1 MSIRINLPDDDT
13 LATVQARFT
22 DEDNLRQ
29 TMAAMQDASPG
40 IAFSRLYQYARGD
53 ISLDTE
59 LLAALKQDKT
69 LARDFNAL
77 LQKLS
82 WDSLPQVAAASTD
95 SDLRLRETDLCTIR
109 IEPSRAEPDQVYV
122 ILELKDPAASPPDLL
137 ITSAADGAIETLALP
152 QPDDGIIQLL
162 LQADAAI
169 LLAMQDHATWVFLR

>member
-1 MSIRINLPDDDT
+1 MSIRINLPDENT

-22 DEDNLRQ
+22 DEDNFRQ
-29 TMAAMQDASPG
+29 SMTAMQEAEPG

-53 ISLDTE
+53 ISLDAA
-59 LLAALKQDKT
+59 LLAALKQNKS

-82 WDSLPQVAAASTD
+82 WDSLPQVAAATTD
-95 SDLRLRETDLCTIR
+95 TDLRLRETDLCAIR

-122 ILELKDPAASPPDLL
+122 ILELKDPAAAPPDLL
-137 ITSAADGAIETLALP
+137 ITSAADGGIETLALP
-152 QPDDGIIQLL
+152 DPDDGVIQLL
-162 LQADAAI
+162 LQADDAV